1 MKKLARPSKMTYRSL
16 AVASGALAALMLA
29 KHFYAWGLEPATDWG
44 RLAAVL
50 ACTALAW
57 VSWKRSR

>member
-1 MKKLARPSKMTYRSL
+1 MTYRSL